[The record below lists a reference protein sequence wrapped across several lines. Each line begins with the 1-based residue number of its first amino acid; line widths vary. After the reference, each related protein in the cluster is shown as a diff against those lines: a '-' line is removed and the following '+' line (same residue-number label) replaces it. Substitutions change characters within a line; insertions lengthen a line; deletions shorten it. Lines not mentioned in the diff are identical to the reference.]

1 MNELIS
7 LTQSAINGEL
17 QQTVNAR
24 ELHGFLESKQD
35 FSTWIKNR
43 IEQYDFVENQD
54 YTLLHKKME
63 QVSGA
68 KHLIEYH
75 ITLDM
80 AKELAMVERND
91 KGKQARQY
99 FIECERKLR
108 EHQVKLAPKTYV
120 EALRAL
126 ADEVEAHNK
135 TQELLAIAAPKSEY
149 FDKLVERNLLSNFTI
164 TAKEF
169 GIKRKDLIDYLLTN
183 KYVYR
188 DAHGNIVA
196 YAAHVPTLF
205 EIKEFAKEKHAGTQ
219 TLITPRGR
227 ETFRLLLDEKK
238 AERAIAQW
246 EDRQQWNDM

>member
-1 MNELIS
+1 MNELIK
-7 LTQSAINGEL
+7 LNQAKINNETV
-17 QQTVNAR
+17 QTVNAR
-24 ELHGFLESKQD
+24 ELHTFMEVGKVFA
-35 FSTWIKNR
+35 TWIKNR
-43 IEQYDFVENQD
+43 LETLGSVENED
-54 YTLLHKKME
+54 YLVVQEVFPKMGKKGGRPKTEYYLTLD
-63 QVSGA
+63 VA
-68 KHLIEYH
+68 KHL
-75 ITLDM
+75 
-80 AKELAMVERND
+80 AMMEKNE
-91 KGKQARQY
+91 KGLQIRQY

-227 ETFRLLLDEKK
+227 ETFRLLLG
-238 AERAIAQW
+238 I
-246 EDRQQWNDM
+246 

>member
-1 MNELIS
+1 MNELIA
-7 LTQSAINGEL
+7 LNQSGINGEV

-24 ELHGFLESKQD
+24 ELHAFLQSKQD

-43 IEQYDFVENQD
+43 VEHYDFVENQD
-54 YTLLHKKME
+54 FIKLHKKME
-63 QVSGA
+63 LSKTGQMG
-68 KHLIEYH
+68 IDYY
-75 ITLDM
+75 ITLNM

-135 TQELLAIAAPKSEY
+135 TQEQLAIAAPKSEY
-149 FDKLVERNLLSNFTI
+149 FDKLVERNLLTNFTI

-169 GIKRKDLIDYLLTN
+169 GIKRKDLIDYLLIN

-227 ETFRLLLDEKK
+227 ETFRLLLG
-238 AERAIAQW
+238 I
-246 EDRQQWNDM
+246 

>member
-24 ELHGFLESKQD
+24 ELHAFLEVSSRYND
-35 FSTWIKNR
+35 WIRNR
-43 IEQYDFVENQD
+43 ISSYEFQENID
-54 YTLLHKKME
+54 YVCLTKTLVTQTE
-63 QVSGA
+63 EGREGA
-68 KHLIEYH
+68 STQKEHF

-135 TQELLAIAAPKSEY
+135 TQEQLAIAAPKSEY
-149 FDKLVERNLLSNFTI
+149 FDKLVERNLLTNFTI

-227 ETFRLLLDEKK
+227 ETFRLLLG
-238 AERAIAQW
+238 I
-246 EDRQQWNDM
+246 

>member
-1 MNELIS
+1 MNELIA
-7 LTQSAINGEL
+7 LNQSSINGEV

-24 ELHGFLESKQD
+24 ELHAFLQSKQD

-43 IEQYDFVENQD
+43 VEQYDFVENQD

-68 KHLIEYH
+68 KHLIEYY

-99 FIECERKLR
+99 FIDCERKLR

-135 TQELLAIAAPKSEY
+135 TQEQLAIAAPKSEY
-149 FDKLVERNLLSNFTI
+149 FDKLVERNLLTNFTT

-169 GIKRKDLIDYLLTN
+169 GIKRTDLIDYLLAN

-188 DAHGNIVA
+188 DARGNIVA
-196 YAAHVPTLF
+196 YAAHVPDLF

-227 ETFRLLLDEKK
+227 ETFRLLLG
-238 AERAIAQW
+238 I
-246 EDRQQWNDM
+246 

>member
-1 MNELIS
+1 MNELIKIES
-7 LTQSAINGEL
+7 KEIGNESV
-17 QQTVNAR
+17 QTVNAR
-24 ELHGFLESKQD
+24 ELHAFLEVGKD

-43 IEQYDFVENQD
+43 LDTLGSIEGQD
-54 YTLLHKKME
+54 YLVLKGEFLLPKTGEQTNDGRGGHNRLEYYITLDT
-63 QVSGA
+63 A
-68 KHLIEYH
+68 KHL
-75 ITLDM
+75 
-80 AKELAMVERND
+80 AMMERNE

-108 EHQVKLAPKTYV
+108 EHQAKLAPKTYV

-149 FDKLVERNLLSNFTI
+149 FDKLVERNLLTNFTI

-169 GIKRKDLIDYLLTN
+169 GIKRKDLIDYLLVN

-196 YAAHVPTLF
+196 YAAYVPTLF

-227 ETFRLLLDEKK
+227 ETFRLLLG
-238 AERAIAQW
+238 I
-246 EDRQQWNDM
+246 

>member
-1 MNELIS
+1 MNELIK
-7 LTQSAINGEL
+7 LNQSAINGEV

-24 ELHGFLESKQD
+24 ELHAFLQSKQD

-43 IEQYDFVENQD
+43 VEQYDFVENQD
-54 YTLLHKKME
+54 FVRFHKKME
-63 QVSGA
+63 A
-68 KHLIEYH
+68 NNATMIEYY
-75 ITLDM
+75 ITLNM

-135 TQELLAIAAPKSEY
+135 TQEQLAIAAPKSEY
-149 FDKLVERNLLSNFTI
+149 FDKLVERNLLTNFTI

-169 GIKRKDLIDYLLTN
+169 GIKRKDLIDYLLIN

-227 ETFRLLLDEKK
+227 ETFRLLLG
-238 AERAIAQW
+238 I
-246 EDRQQWNDM
+246 

>member
-1 MNELIS
+1 MNELIK
-7 LTQSAINGEL
+7 LNEQTINNESV
-17 QQTVNAR
+17 QTVNAR
-24 ELHGFLESKQD
+24 ELHAFLEVSSRYND
-35 FSTWIKNR
+35 WIRNR
-43 IEQYDFVENQD
+43 ISSYEFQENID
-54 YTLLHKKME
+54 YVCLTKTLVTQTE
-63 QVSGA
+63 EGREGA
-68 KHLIEYH
+68 STQKEHF

-80 AKELAMVERND
+80 AKELAMVERNE

-135 TQELLAIAAPKSEY
+135 TQEQLAIAAPKSEY
-149 FDKLVERNLLSNFTI
+149 FDKLVERNLLTNFTI

-169 GIKRKDLIDYLLTN
+169 GIKRKDLIDYLLVN

-227 ETFRLLLDEKK
+227 ETFRLLLG
-238 AERAIAQW
+238 I
-246 EDRQQWNDM
+246 

>member
-1 MNELIS
+1 MNELIA
-7 LTQSAINGEL
+7 LNQSSINGEV

-24 ELHGFLESKQD
+24 ELHAFLQSKQD

-43 IEQYDFVENQD
+43 VEQYDFVENQD
-54 YTLLHKKME
+54 FIKLHKKME
-63 QVSGA
+63 LSKTGQMG
-68 KHLIEYH
+68 IDYH
-75 ITLDM
+75 ITLNM

-108 EHQVKLAPKTYV
+108 ERQVKLAPKTYV

-135 TQELLAIAAPKSEY
+135 TQEQLAIAAPKSEY
-149 FDKLVERNLLSNFTI
+149 FDKLVERNLLTNFTI

-169 GIKRKDLIDYLLTN
+169 GIKRKDLIDYLLIN

-227 ETFRLLLDEKK
+227 ETFRLLLG
-238 AERAIAQW
+238 I
-246 EDRQQWNDM
+246 

>member
-7 LTQSAINGEL
+7 LNQSAINGEF

-24 ELHGFLESKQD
+24 ELHAFLQSKQD

-54 YTLLHKKME
+54 FVLASENSEASLHGGHNRLDYFL
-63 QVSGA
+63 S
-68 KHLIEYH
+68 
-75 ITLDM
+75 LDM

-108 EHQVKLAPKTYV
+108 ERQLKLAPTTYV

-135 TQELLAIAAPKSEY
+135 TQEQLAIAAPKSEY
-149 FDKLVERNLLSNFTI
+149 FDKLVERNLLTNFTI

-169 GIKRKDLIDYLLTN
+169 GIKRTDLIDYLLTN

-188 DAHGNIVA
+188 DARGNIVA
-196 YAAHVPTLF
+196 YANHVPTLF

-227 ETFRLLLDEKK
+227 ETFRLLLG
-238 AERAIAQW
+238 I
-246 EDRQQWNDM
+246 

>member
-1 MNELIS
+1 MNELIK
-7 LTQSAINGEL
+7 LNQSAINGEL

-24 ELHGFLESKQD
+24 ELHAFLDSGQEFANWIKSRIADFGFIDGQD
-35 FSTWIKNR
+35 FLTILSKTPNGGR
-43 IEQYDFVENQD
+43 P
-54 YTLLHKKME
+54 
-63 QVSGA
+63 SR
-68 KHLIEYH
+68 EYY

-80 AKELAMVERND
+80 AKELAMVERNE
-91 KGKQARQY
+91 KGKQARKY

-108 EHQVKLAPKTYV
+108 EHQAKLAPKTYV

-135 TQELLAIAAPKSEY
+135 TQEQLAIAAPKSEY
-149 FDKLVERNLLSNFTI
+149 FDKLVERNLLTNFTT

-169 GIKRKDLIDYLLTN
+169 GIKRTDLIDYLLTN

-227 ETFRLLLDEKK
+227 ETFKLLLG
-238 AERAIAQW
+238 I
-246 EDRQQWNDM
+246 

>member
-1 MNELIS
+1 MNELIP
-7 LTQSAINGEL
+7 LQPQTINGNAVE
-17 QQTVNAR
+17 TVSAR
-24 ELHGFLESKQD
+24 ELHEFLGNGD
-35 FSTWIKNR
+35 MFANWIKHR
-43 IEQYDFVENQD
+43 VEKYGFVENQD
-54 YTLLHKKME
+54 FVSFLVATKKPNGGRPS
-63 QVSGA
+63 Q
-68 KHLIEYH
+68 EYF

-80 AKELAMVERND
+80 AKQLAMVENNE
-91 KGKQARQY
+91 KGMQVRKY

-126 ADEVEAHNK
+126 ADEVEAHEQTK
-135 TQELLAIAAPKSEY
+135 QTLTIAEPKAQY
-149 FDKLVERNLLSNFTI
+149 FDNLVERNLLTNFTI

-169 GIKRKDLIDYLLTN
+169 GIKRKDLIDYLLIN

-188 DAHGNIVA
+188 DAYGNIVA

-227 ETFRLLLDEKK
+227 ETIRLLLG
-238 AERAIAQW
+238 I
-246 EDRQQWNDM
+246 

>member
-24 ELHGFLESKQD
+24 ELHAFLESKQD
-35 FSTWIKNR
+35 FSTRIKNR
-43 IEQYDFVENQD
+43 VEQYDFVENQD
-54 YTLLHKKME
+54 FILLHKKME

-68 KHLIEYH
+68 KHLIDYH

-80 AKELAMVERND
+80 AKELSMVERND

-108 EHQVKLAPKTYV
+108 EHQVKLAPKTYA

-135 TQELLAIAAPKSEY
+135 TQEQLAIAAPKSEY
-149 FDKLVERNLLSNFTI
+149 FDKLVERNLLTNFTI

-227 ETFRLLLDEKK
+227 ETFRLLLG
-238 AERAIAQW
+238 I
-246 EDRQQWNDM
+246 

>member
-24 ELHGFLESKQD
+24 ELHAFVESKRQFAD
-35 FSTWIKNR
+35 WIKNR
-43 IEQYDFVENQD
+43 VEKYGFVENVD
-54 YTLLHKKME
+54 YVTFSQNCEKGRPS
-63 QVSGA
+63 Q
-68 KHLIEYH
+68 EYY

-80 AKELAMVERND
+80 AKQLAMVENNE
-91 KGKQARQY
+91 KGMQVRKY
-99 FIECERKLR
+99 FIDCERKLR
-108 EHQVKLAPKTYV
+108 EHQLKLAPKTYV

-135 TQELLAIAAPKSEY
+135 TQEQLAIAAPKSEY
-149 FDKLVERNLLSNFTI
+149 FDNLVERNLLTNFTI

-169 GIKRKDLIDYLLTN
+169 GIKRKDLIDYLLVN

-188 DAHGNIVA
+188 DARDNIVA

-227 ETFRLLLDEKK
+227 ETIRLLLG
-238 AERAIAQW
+238 I
-246 EDRQQWNDM
+246 

>member
-24 ELHGFLESKQD
+24 ELHAFLESKQD

-43 IEQYDFVENQD
+43 VGQYDFVENQD
-54 YTLLHKKME
+54 FIKLRKKME
-63 QVSGA
+63 REIGGTIR
-68 KHLIEYH
+68 IEYY
-75 ITLDM
+75 ITLDK

-135 TQELLAIAAPKSEY
+135 TQEQLAIAAPKSEY
-149 FDKLVERNLLSNFTI
+149 FDKLVERNLLTNFTV

-169 GIKRKDLIDYLLTN
+169 GIKRKDLIDFLLAN

-205 EIKEFAKEKHAGTQ
+205 EIKEFAKENHAGTQ

-227 ETFRLLLDEKK
+227 ETFRLLLG
-238 AERAIAQW
+238 I
-246 EDRQQWNDM
+246 

>member
-1 MNELIS
+1 MNELIA
-7 LTQSAINGEL
+7 LNQSAINGEL

-24 ELHGFLESKQD
+24 ELHAFLQSKQD

-43 IEQYDFVENQD
+43 VEQYDFVENQD
-54 YTLLHKKME
+54 FIKLHKKMGLSKTG
-63 QVSGA
+63 QMG
-68 KHLIEYH
+68 IDYH
-75 ITLDM
+75 VTLNM

-99 FIECERKLR
+99 FIACERKLR
-108 EHQVKLAPKTYV
+108 ECQVKLAPKTYV

-135 TQELLAIAAPKSEY
+135 TQEQLAIAAPKSEY
-149 FDKLVERNLLSNFTI
+149 FDKLVERNLLTNFTI

-169 GIKRKDLIDYLLTN
+169 GIKRKDLIDYLLIN

-205 EIKEFAKEKHAGTQ
+205 EIKEFAKEKHTGTQ

-227 ETFRLLLDEKK
+227 ETFRLLLG
-238 AERAIAQW
+238 I
-246 EDRQQWNDM
+246 

>member
-1 MNELIS
+1 MNQLIN

-24 ELHGFLESKQD
+24 ELHAFLESKQD

-43 IEQYDFVENQD
+43 VEQYDFVENQD
-54 YTLLHKKME
+54 FVRFHKKME
-63 QVSGA
+63 A
-68 KHLIEYH
+68 NNATMIDYH
-75 ITLDM
+75 ITLNM

-108 EHQVKLAPKTYV
+108 ERQVKLAPKTYV

-135 TQELLAIAAPKSEY
+135 TQEQLAIAAPKSEY
-149 FDKLVERNLLSNFTI
+149 FDKLVERNLLTNFTI

-169 GIKRKDLIDYLLTN
+169 GIKRKDLIDYLLIN

-188 DAHGNIVA
+188 DVHHGNIVA

-227 ETFRLLLDEKK
+227 ETFRLLLG
-238 AERAIAQW
+238 I
-246 EDRQQWNDM
+246 

>member
-1 MNELIS
+1 MNELIALNQPITKENIMNELIS

-24 ELHGFLESKQD
+24 ELHEFLEV
-35 FSTWIKNR
+35 STAFKDWVSRRIKD
-43 IEQYDFVENQD
+43 YDFIENLD
-54 YTLLHKKME
+54 FCSFLSE
-63 QVSGA
+63 SSGGRPS
-68 KHLIEYH
+68 KEYY

-135 TQELLAIAAPKSEY
+135 TQEQLAIAAPKSEY
-149 FDKLVERNLLSNFTI
+149 FDKLVERNLLTNFTI

-227 ETFRLLLDEKK
+227 ETFRLLLG
-238 AERAIAQW
+238 I
-246 EDRQQWNDM
+246 

>member
-1 MNELIS
+1 MNELIK
-7 LTQSAINGEL
+7 LNEQTINNESV
-17 QQTVNAR
+17 QTVNAR
-24 ELHGFLESKQD
+24 ELHAFLEVSSRYND
-35 FSTWIKNR
+35 WIRNR
-43 IEQYDFVENQD
+43 ISSYEFQENID
-54 YTLLHKKME
+54 YVCLTKTLVTQTE
-63 QVSGA
+63 EGREGA
-68 KHLIEYH
+68 STQKEHF

-135 TQELLAIAAPKSEY
+135 TQEQLAIAAPKSEY
-149 FDKLVERNLLSNFTI
+149 FDKLVERNLLTNFTI

-227 ETFRLLLDEKK
+227 ETFRLLLG
-238 AERAIAQW
+238 I
-246 EDRQQWNDM
+246 

>member
-1 MNELIS
+1 MNELIK
-7 LTQSAINGEL
+7 LNEQTINNEMV
-17 QQTVNAR
+17 QTVNAR
-24 ELHGFLESKQD
+24 ELHTFLEVGKD
-35 FSTWIKNR
+35 FSTWLKNR

-54 YTLLHKKME
+54 FVVFHKKGE
-63 QVSGA
+63 NPQGGRPSND
-68 KHLIEYH
+68 YY

-80 AKELAMVERND
+80 AKELAMVERNE

-135 TQELLAIAAPKSEY
+135 TQEQLAIAAPKSEY
-149 FDKLVERNLLSNFTI
+149 FDKLVERNLLTNFTI

-169 GIKRKDLIDYLLTN
+169 GIKRKDLIDYLLVN

-196 YAAHVPTLF
+196 YAAYVPTLF

-227 ETFRLLLDEKK
+227 ETFRLLLG
-238 AERAIAQW
+238 I
-246 EDRQQWNDM
+246 

>member
-7 LTQSAINGEL
+7 LTQSSINGEL

-24 ELHGFLESKQD
+24 ELHAFLESRQE
-35 FSTWIKNR
+35 FANWIKNR
-43 IEQYDFVENQD
+43 IADFGFIDGQD
-54 YTLLHKKME
+54 FLTILSKTPNGGRP
-63 QVSGA
+63 ST
-68 KHLIEYH
+68 EYF
-75 ITLDM
+75 ITINM
-80 AKELAMVERND
+80 AKELAMVERNEQ
-91 KGKQARQY
+91 GKEARRY

-135 TQELLAIAAPKSEY
+135 TQEQLAIAAPKSEY
-149 FDKLVERNLLSNFTI
+149 FDKLVERNLLTNFTI

-169 GIKRKDLIDYLLTN
+169 GIKRKDLIDYLLNN

-227 ETFRLLLDEKK
+227 ETFRLLLG
-238 AERAIAQW
+238 I
-246 EDRQQWNDM
+246 

>member
-1 MNELIS
+1 MTELIS
-7 LTQSAINGEL
+7 LTQSTINGEL

-24 ELHGFLESKQD
+24 ELHAFLQSKQD

-43 IEQYDFVENQD
+43 VEQYDFVENQD
-54 YTLLHKKME
+54 FVIFSENSEKIQKGRPSKDY
-63 QVSGA
+63 
-68 KHLIEYH
+68 Y

-108 EHQVKLAPKTYV
+108 ERQLKLAPTTYV

-135 TQELLAIAAPKSEY
+135 TQEQLAIAAPKSEY
-149 FDKLVERNLLSNFTI
+149 FDKLVERNLLTNFTI

-169 GIKRKDLIDYLLTN
+169 GIKRTDLIDYLLAN

-188 DAHGNIVA
+188 DVRGNIVA
-196 YAAHVPTLF
+196 YATHVPDLF
-205 EIKEFAKEKHAGTQ
+205 EIKEFAKEKRAGTQ

-227 ETFRLLLDEKK
+227 KTFRLLLG
-238 AERAIAQW
+238 I
-246 EDRQQWNDM
+246 

>member
-1 MNELIS
+1 MNKLIK
-7 LTQSAINGEL
+7 LNKQTINNETV
-17 QQTVNAR
+17 QTVNAR
-24 ELHGFLESKQD
+24 ELHAFLEVGRD
-35 FSTWIKNR
+35 FSTWIKSR
-43 IEQYDFVENQD
+43 LETLGSIENEDYLLTKIGEQLPSGTKYKIEYFV
-54 YTLLHKKME
+54 TLDT
-63 QVSGA
+63 A
-68 KHLIEYH
+68 KHL
-75 ITLDM
+75 
-80 AKELAMVERND
+80 AMMEKND
-91 KGKQARQY
+91 RGFQVRQY

-108 EHQVKLAPKTYV
+108 EHQVKLAPKTYA

-135 TQELLAIAAPKSEY
+135 TQEQLAIAAPKSEY
-149 FDKLVERNLLSNFTI
+149 FDKLVERNLLTNFTI

-169 GIKRKDLIDYLLTN
+169 GIKRTDLIDYLLTN

-227 ETFRLLLDEKK
+227 ETFRLLLG
-238 AERAIAQW
+238 I
-246 EDRQQWNDM
+246 

>member
-7 LTQSAINGEL
+7 LTQSTINGEF

-24 ELHGFLESKQD
+24 ELHGFLGTKTKFAD
-35 FSTWIKNR
+35 WIKNR

-54 YTLLHKKME
+54 FVLASENSEASLHGGHNRLDYFL
-63 QVSGA
+63 S
-68 KHLIEYH
+68 
-75 ITLDM
+75 LDM
-80 AKELAMVERND
+80 AKELAMVERTD

-108 EHQVKLAPKTYV
+108 ERQLKLAPTTYV

-135 TQELLAIAAPKSEY
+135 TQEQLAIAAPKSEY
-149 FDKLVERNLLSNFTI
+149 FDKLVERNLLTNFTI

-169 GIKRKDLIDYLLTN
+169 GIKRTDLIDYLLAN

-188 DAHGNIVA
+188 DARGNIVA
-196 YAAHVPTLF
+196 YAKHVPDLF

-227 ETFRLLLDEKK
+227 ETFRLLLG
-238 AERAIAQW
+238 I
-246 EDRQQWNDM
+246 

>member
-1 MNELIS
+1 MNELIK

-24 ELHGFLESKQD
+24 ELHAFLESKQD

-43 IEQYDFVENQD
+43 VEQYDFVENQD

-68 KHLIEYH
+68 KHLIEYY

-80 AKELAMVERND
+80 AKELAMVERNE

-99 FIECERKLR
+99 FIDCERKLR

-135 TQELLAIAAPKSEY
+135 TQEQLAIAAPKSEY
-149 FDKLVERNLLSNFTI
+149 FDKLVERNLLTNFTT

-169 GIKRKDLIDYLLTN
+169 GIKRKDLIDYLLIN

-196 YAAHVPTLF
+196 YAAHVPDLF

-227 ETFRLLLDEKK
+227 ETFRLLLG
-238 AERAIAQW
+238 I
-246 EDRQQWNDM
+246 